1 MKEIEL
7 KDYNIVKK
15 LKMPL
20 TLQLELTLR
29 CNHSCLFCY
38 NNSRHEIKNPIGTQN
53 WIRLAK
59 DVVEKEGVF
68 RCALSGGEPLL
79 NKPLVLKMM
88 DILGSDGTS
97 FEIMTNGYLL
107 DELFLQNVE
116 KYNIYFF
123 QISIDSSHKET
134 HNYLRQISDGFEKAI
149 KSIKLL
155 TQKKQNVV
163 ISSVINQY
171 NINEI
176 EEIAI
181 MAYDLGVRS
190 LFLSPVYPIGRAEID
205 SELLLDSEQLSYFY
219 SVANS
224 LKSQYSRVLDLRV
237 SLDYNRYM
245 DYLKRSFP
253 SSLLIRPNGDV
264 KFNCLSTTL
273 LGNISAFSIDEIWKN
288 AIRKE
293 LWKYA

>member
-7 KDYNIVKK
+7 KDYSIVKN

-29 CNHSCLFCY
+29 CNYNCRFCY
-38 NNSRHEIKNPIGTQN
+38 NNSRQEIEKPIGYLN
-53 WIRLAK
+53 WIKLAEE
-59 DVVEKEGVF
+59 VVEKDGVF

-79 NKPLVLKMM
+79 DKPLVLKMM

-107 DELFLQNVE
+107 DEIFLQDIQDYNV
-116 KYNIYFF
+116 YFF
-123 QISIDSSHKET
+123 QISIDSSHNEI
-134 HNYLRQISDGFEKAI
+134 HNYLRQIPDGFEKAI
-149 KSIKLL
+149 NSIKLL
-155 TQKKQNVV
+155 TKKGYNVV
-163 ISSVINQY
+163 ISCVINKL

-176 EEIAI
+176 EEIAH
-181 MAYDLGVRS
+181 MASELGVRS

-205 SELLLDSEQLSYFY
+205 SDLVLNPEQLSYFY

-224 LKSQYSRVLDLRV
+224 LKSQYSRVLDLRIA
-237 SLDYNRYM
+237 LDYNGYM
-245 DYLKRSFP
+245 DYLKKSFP
-253 SSLLIRPNGDV
+253 SSLLVKPNGDV
-264 KFNCLSTTL
+264 KFNCLSNTI
-273 LGNISAFSIDEIWKN
+273 LGNISALSIDDIWKN